1 MYTIYMYIIYIN
13 MYVCIL
19 YMKIWWLLKNI
30 TSQHEH
36 LQARPFGQEPPETVA
51 SPRTPWWFQVENPM
65 AALRTLRRPSGKLT

>member
-1 MYTIYMYIIYIN
+1 

-30 TSQHEH
+30 TSQHER